1 MYKNVNF
8 NKKIT
13 ECKNP
18 NTVLTPPKKRG
29 ELYYM
34 VQCVLY
40 SRKGKPICGDRKQ
53 VICCSRD
60 GVVIRKEQERRIQSG
75 KTVGEA

>member
-13 ECKNP
+13 ERIQTLSSP
-18 NTVLTPPKKRG
+18 PPKKRRA
-29 ELYYM
+29 YYM
-34 VQCVLY
+34 IQCVLY

-75 KTVGEA
+75 KTVGEG